1 LEEQLHRWNVCERAI
16 IWEALGVWESEGWDG
31 ELVFCTQTQHLSAR
45 DQELDIRAGFQQLY
59 KRCGRRDDVFKVVQ
73 EQEPVLVALR
83 GLEPFQQRL
92 RSALGESNA
101 VSDGR
106 HHEGGIANGSEGDN
120 VNTIREVMHQVPSD
134 LERQTR
140 FAHASRAG
148 EGEQANVG
156 AQEQSVESLH
166 LLLTANELCE

>member
-1 LEEQLHRWNVCERAI
+1 M
-16 IWEALGVWESEGWDG
+16 
-31 ELVFCTQTQHLSAR
+31 
-45 DQELDIRAGFQQLY
+45 QQLY

-73 EQEPVLVALR
+73 KQEPVLVALR
-83 GLEPFQQRL
+83 ELEPFQQWL

-156 AQEQSVESLH
+156 AQQDGAHRGSVFVSSNQWGEKDGHRRGRQWCGRGSGRESRSGFFGKRTCKAEKGRALFRGKGQVIG
-166 LLLTANELCE
+166 

>member
-1 LEEQLHRWNVCERAI
+1 M
-16 IWEALGVWESEGWDG
+16 
-31 ELVFCTQTQHLSAR
+31 
-45 DQELDIRAGFQQLY
+45 
-59 KRCGRRDDVFKVVQ
+59 FKVIQ
-73 EQEPVLVALR
+73 KQEPVLVALR

-106 HHEGGIANGSEGDN
+106 DDEGGIADGSEGDN

-134 LERQTR
+134 LERQAC

-148 EGEQANVG
+148 EGEQANVW
-156 AQEQSVESLH
+156 AQEQSVDSLH
-166 LLLTANELCE
+166 LVLTANERCE